1 MDDISSVA
9 VWIIIIVINVFIY
22 GLCGFLIIKR
32 KSLTAV
38 SIRSPTLVLGTI
50 FSNLMMSLALIIP
63 KLAKNNSFITIFF
76 YIFRLMMTISIFL
89 RFERI
94 LACFR
99 YNKDKFNTNV
109 NMEKF
114 TNKRYLL
121 QEKFYVK
128 IFIIIFLGVFT
139 TILLL
144 EIFNVRCF
152 ELFFCSYGKKDRKGD
167 YKSQMYIWVILNFL
181 ENIAFMTYIF
191 RLYGKRLRF
200 ILKKELYFHF
210 GLLFIYSNFVC
221 IYNIIK
227 SYDDSVFIL
236 VSLCTLYIL
245 LLLNGFL
252 PVFASFWYNNILNY
266 QLTPKLMNNLYLF
279 LTNKKCYRKF
289 YKYLYN
295 SGDNNIYMLKIY
307 THIMKYKLDIALKV
321 SNELG
326 LGEAKEIYNRYYE
339 NEGYITYAPKDV
351 IAKIKNKCEILK
363 NNTYKDDLFDE
374 GLEYAYNQLNIKFS
388 EFIKSEDFKEL
399 NDDIELDSIVQCKM
413 HNTGLINK
421 F

>member
-1 MDDISSVA
+1 MEDNSSIA
-9 VWIIIIVINVFIY
+9 VWIIIIVINVLIY

-32 KSLTAV
+32 KSLTAI

-63 KLAKNNSFITIFF
+63 KLAKNNNSFITIFF

-99 YNKDKFNTNV
+99 YNKDKFNTNE

-114 TNKRYLL
+114 ANKRYLL

-128 IFIIIFLGVFT
+128 IFIIIFFGVFI

-144 EIFNVRCF
+144 EIFKVKCF
-152 ELFFCSYGKKDRKGD
+152 ELFFCSYGKDTNA

-181 ENIAFMTYIF
+181 ENVAFMTYIF
-191 RLYGKRLRF
+191 RLYEKRLRF
-200 ILKKELYFHF
+200 ILKKELYFIF
-210 GLLFIYSNFVC
+210 AILFIYSNFAC
-221 IYNIIK
+221 FYNIIK
-227 SYDDSVFIL
+227 PYDDSVFIL

-245 LLLNGFL
+245 VLLNGFL
-252 PVFASFWYNNILNY
+252 PVFASFWYKNILNY
-266 QLTPKLMNNLYLF
+266 QITPKLMSNLYLF

-295 SGDNNIYMLKIY
+295 SGDNNIYLLKVY
-307 THIMKYKLDIALKV
+307 THIMKYKLDIALKI
-321 SNELG
+321 SHELG

-339 NEGYITYAPKDV
+339 TEGYITYAPKDV
-351 IAKIKNKCEILK
+351 IVKIKNKCEILK

-374 GLEYAYNQLNIKFS
+374 GLEYAYNQLNIKFG

>member
-1 MDDISSVA
+1 MEFGASDTI
-9 VWIIIIVINVFIY
+9 WIVIIVINVIIY
-22 GLCGFLIIKR
+22 GLCGFLIIKK
-32 KSLTAV
+32 KSFTAI

-50 FSNLMMSLALIIP
+50 LSNFIMNLALIIP
-63 KLAKNNSFITIFF
+63 KIAKGHTFFTIFF
-76 YIFRLMMTISIFL
+76 YVFRIMMTVSIFL
-89 RFERI
+89 RLERI

-99 YNKDKFNTNV
+99 YNKDKFNTNE

-114 TNKRYLL
+114 ANKRYLL

-128 IFIIIFLGVFT
+128 IYIIIFLGVFT

-144 EIFNVRCF
+144 EIFKVRCF
-152 ELFFCSYGKKDRKGD
+152 ELFFCSYSQKDKNGD

-191 RLYGKRLRF
+191 RLFEKRIRF
-200 ILKKELYFHF
+200 ILKKELYFLF
-210 GLLFIYSNFVC
+210 VILFIYSNFVSL
-221 IYNIIK
+221 YHIIK
-227 SYDDSVFIL
+227 SYNDSVFIL
-236 VSLCTLYIL
+236 ASICTLYVL
-245 LLLNGFL
+245 LLLDGFL
-252 PVFASFWYNNILNY
+252 PIFASFWYKNILNY
-266 QLTPKLMNNLYLF
+266 QLTSKLMSNLYLF

-295 SGDNNIYMLKIY
+295 SGDNNIFMLKIY
-307 THIMKYKLDIALKV
+307 THIMKYKLDIALKI
-321 SNELG
+321 SSELG

-339 NEGYITYAPKDV
+339 NEGYITYAPRD
-351 IAKIKNKCEILK
+351 IILKIKNKCEILK